1 MQKKAD
7 KISEDLLSENS
18 ESKGIWDSIA
28 RCVLLSGIQ
37 LQYSLVVLSGP
48 SLLLGLVPLTE
59 TAVST
64 LIAKFPDMPSVFKHC
79 VALSGDLIPPHIP
92 DFSILL

>member
-7 KISEDLLSENS
+7 KISEDLLSETS

-28 RCVLLSGIQ
+28 RCVIFSGIQ
-37 LQYSLVVLSGP
+37 LQDCLLVLLP
-48 SLLLGLVPLTE
+48 SERLIPLTD
-59 TAVST
+59 TTVSS
-64 LIAKFPDMPSVFKHC
+64 LIGKFLYMPRDFKPC

-92 DFSILL
+92 GFSIML

>member
-7 KISEDLLSENS
+7 KISEDLLSETS

-28 RCVLLSGIQ
+28 RCVIFSGIQ
-37 LQYSLVVLSGP
+37 LRDCLLVLLP
-48 SLLLGLVPLTE
+48 SERLIPLTD
-59 TAVST
+59 TTVSS
-64 LIAKFPDMPSVFKHC
+64 LIGKFLYMLCDFKPC

-92 DFSILL
+92 GFGIML